1 MAGEAAVLDAVY
13 EADTSVAG
21 TSVAALLVFVLV
33 AVSSYA
39 PVVAAALAID
49 ILVDTHPSVPDLLQ
63 VTLVPLNLFSF
74 QILSISTTLLAAIYF
89 ISSLD
94 GTFGLTLDG

>member
-1 MAGEAAVLDAVY
+1 M
-13 EADTSVAG
+13 AG
-21 TSVAALLVFVLV
+21 TSVAALLVAVLV
-33 AVSSYA
+33 AGTSDD
-39 PVVAAALAID
+39 PIAAAASAAD
-49 ILVDTHPSVPDLLQ
+49 TLVDTHPSVPDLLQ
-63 VTLVPLNLFSF
+63 VTLVPLDLFSF